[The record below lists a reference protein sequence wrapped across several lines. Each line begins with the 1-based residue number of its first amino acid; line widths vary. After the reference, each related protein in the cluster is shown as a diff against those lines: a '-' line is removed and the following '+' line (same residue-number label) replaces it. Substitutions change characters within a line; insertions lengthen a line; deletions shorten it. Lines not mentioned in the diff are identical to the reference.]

1 METNETYQFSTCS
14 KLWKFSNCSA
24 RQFSSKRLHIWVYH
38 HNRGKTDSMVQ
49 MGFSRRLQKLN
60 NVFVRLLCDFKLH
73 KYATNRKIW
82 QVNLFKREKNPIFFV
97 SFVQCFCDSSV
108 SLDAFVCILTA
119 AVYTTKTVTEKNW
132 KNKEHTEIKRERG
145 KNGM

>member
-14 KLWKFSNCSA
+14 KLWKFSNCIA

-38 HNRGKTDSMVQ
+38 HNRGKNDSMVQ
-49 MGFSRRLQKLN
+49 IGFSRRLQKLN

-82 QVNLFKREKNPIFFV
+82 QVNLFKREKNPIFLSPLF
-97 SFVQCFCDSSV
+97 S
-108 SLDAFVCILTA
+108 AFAILPYRWMHSYAFWRRRCIQRKRWL
-119 AVYTTKTVTEKNW
+119 KRIEKI
-132 KNKEHTEIKRERG
+132 KNTPK
-145 KNGM
+145 